1 MLSFYSKRFDELT
14 TEELYTILALRA
26 EVFVV
31 EQNCPYQ
38 DLDGKDKNALHV
50 LGYLNGTLIA
60 YARVLKQGISYQEY
74 ASIGRVVTD
83 SSARGKKYG
92 HELMVYSIGVCQKHY
107 TGQKI
112 KISAQAH
119 LEKFY
124 TTHGF
129 VASGES
135 YLEDGIPH
143 IGMLLK

>member
-1 MLSFYSKRFDELT
+1 MLSFYAKQFNELT

-38 DLDGKDKNALHV
+38 DVDGKDRKALHILAYV
-50 LGYLNGTLIA
+50 NDTLTA
-60 YARVLKQGISYQEY
+60 YARVLEKGISYQDY
-74 ASIGRVVTD
+74 ASIGRVVTNLEN
-83 SSARGKKYG
+83 RGKKYG
-92 HELMVYSIGVCQKHY
+92 HELMVYSIGICQKHY
-107 TGQKI
+107 PGQKI

-119 LEKFY
+119 LEQFY
-124 TTHGF
+124 KTHGF
-129 VASGES
+129 VATGEA